1 MKFTLLIIGVFAMC
15 ISCSDMSTN
24 REEDV
29 AIVKK
34 YIDAVESK
42 NYEVMADLL
51 DESYLGLGPS
61 IYDSIG
67 REAALNSWQENI
79 ENLYESIEYQRSQT
93 APIHIAEGENQG
105 DWIANFAQ
113 LKITYQGNKK
123 SIIIWANTNYRIEK
137 GKIVKSYTIYNEAD
151 ALRQLG
157 YVFINPNEL

>member
-1 MKFTLLIIGVFAMC
+1 MKFPLLIFSVFAMC
-15 ISCSDMSTN
+15 IGCNEMSTN
-24 REEDV
+24 REVNV

-42 NYEVMADLL
+42 NYEVMAELL

-67 REAALNSWQENI
+67 REAALSSWQDNI

-113 LKITYQGNKK
+113 LKITYQGDRN
-123 SIIIWANTNYRIEK
+123 SIVIWANTNYKIEH